1 MTELDEDT
9 RDALAEAFN
18 MALGEA
24 AEQFA
29 ELVNEEIELTVPF
42 VELVTRS
49 ELVHKLDGDEAS
61 AHRASL
67 CRIAQRFA
75 CPSREIDTTAI
86 LLFPESGCLEIVRHM
101 LGEGVN
107 DERLNEL
114 EQDALAEIGNI
125 IINSCMNS
133 LAHVFEREMTG
144 SLPEV
149 RTGPASELFAHDDQA
164 EHSVL
169 LARIGMRMATRKI
182 SGHVIFM
189 MDLPSLQVSIQL
201 IRRFFGL
208 AVEPT

>member
-24 AEQFA
+24 SEQFA
-29 ELVNEEIELTVPF
+29 ELMNEEIELSVPS
-42 VELVTRS
+42 VELVARS
-49 ELVHKLDGDEAS
+49 ALVLKLDGDEATG
-61 AHRASL
+61 HKASL

-75 CPSREIDTTAI
+75 CPGREIDTTAI
-86 LLFPESGCLEIVRHM
+86 LLFPESGSLEIVRHM
-101 LGEGVN
+101 LGEGIS
-107 DERLNEL
+107 DEKLNEL

-149 RTGPASELFAHDDQA
+149 RVGPASELFAD
-164 EHSVL
+164 EGPVENSVL

-189 MDLPSLQVSIQL
+189 MDLPSLQVSIHL

-208 AVEPT
+208 SVESA

>member
-1 MTELDEDT
+1 MTELDDDT

-29 ELVNEEIELTVPF
+29 ELVNEEIELSVPS
-42 VELVTRS
+42 VELVSRNT
-49 ELVHKLDGDEAS
+49 LVSRLEVAECTGHKT
-61 AHRASL
+61 SL

-75 CPSREIDTTAI
+75 CESGEIDTTAI
-86 LLFPESGCLEIVRHM
+86 LLFPESGSLEIVRQM
-101 LGEGVN
+101 LGDDIAG
-107 DERLNEL
+107 DKLNEL

-133 LAHVFEREMTG
+133 LAHIFEREMNG
-144 SLPEV
+144 SLPDV
-149 RTGPASELFAHDDQA
+149 RTGPASELFVSEGKDENAI
-164 EHSVL
+164 L
-169 LARIGMRMATRKI
+169 LARIGMRMATRKV

-189 MDLPSLQVSIQL
+189 MDLPSLQVSIHL

-208 AVEPT
+208 SVEAA